1 MPNTSSFGD
10 AETGK
15 ESNIYGEMCT
25 EHVPFRYLFSA
36 KCRRNR
42 GPVPPCGG
50 GRAARANDPSLRTLG
65 RAAKGWVEEYGHLAA
80 RDATQGRTLAKKT
93 AFRALSRRN
102 NLPRIDLRPERSHS
116 SAVTGP

>member
-1 MPNTSSFGD
+1 
-10 AETGK
+10 
-15 ESNIYGEMCT
+15 MCT

-36 KCRRNR
+36 KHHRNR
-42 GPVPPCGG
+42 ATVSALLWQPAVGD
-50 GRAARANDPSLRTLG
+50 NNPSLQALQ
-65 RAAKGWVEEYGHLAA
+65 RAAKGRVEEYGHLAA

-102 NLPRIDLRPERSHS
+102 NLPRIDLGPEGSHS

>member
-1 MPNTSSFGD
+1 
-10 AETGK
+10 
-15 ESNIYGEMCT
+15 MCT
-25 EHVPFRYLFSA
+25 EHVPFRYLLSA
-36 KCRRNR
+36 K
-42 GPVPPCGG
+42 PPEIAPQFPPCWGT
-50 GRAARANDPSLRTLG
+50 RAALANDPSLQALR